1 MTKLYLVSSKQI
13 APATE
18 FSRYIV
24 YPKDI
29 VYAMQVKFTILL
41 LVNSSL
47 LTNEEVQD
55 NFEKQNM
62 TSDKLSVVCGDT
74 GLDPTLVLFSV

>member
-1 MTKLYLVSSKQI
+1 MSLYFI
-13 APATE
+13 
-18 FSRYIV
+18 
-24 YPKDI
+24 KDI

-41 LVNSSL
+41 LVNSSF

-62 TSDKLSVVCGDT
+62 TSQVCGDI